1 MKTGLYSSS
10 KTKLI
15 VKIFGI
21 LLITIVIFQNQ
32 IAMGNSESWKE
43 FTVTITQP
51 ENGTLT
57 ITPALPDNGRVAAG
71 TVLTIKTVPAE
82 GYAID
87 CFYIA
92 GRTNIEFM
100 TEQTQITVDKNIT
113 IGASFIKKEA
123 LKGFTVINNVEYAKP
138 GVKSLKYD
146 VFKPDGAQNL
156 PAIVIIHGGG
166 WSMNCEDVMRGLARE
181 LVKSGQ
187 YVAFSIDYR
196 WIGNG
201 DGDQTPVTM
210 ANIIEDVYGAILHIQ
225 DHAKEYGI
233 DPTKI
238 AVTGDS
244 AGGHLSAAAIN
255 MVNRIGDGGF
265 GVKEGVYEY
274 KPTYMPKGK
283 SIEQVRKEL
292 TQAIKVAAPS
302 YGVFDGNSLRRFVGG
317 NNDEELKAIAPMDN
331 IPNISVRATPQLLLR
346 GTNDNLINNAAV
358 QTYTDALKAAGQ
370 TVEYV
375 QVPGA
380 AHAFFDWKPDTRT
393 KNTFKQYGVPYAKT
407 MKDFFDKVFYP
418 VK

>member
-1 MKTGLYSSS
+1 MKISLYSSS
-10 KTKLI
+10 NIKSI
-15 VKIFGI
+15 VKIFGLF
-21 LLITIVIFQNQ
+21 LLSIVIFQNQ
-32 IAMGNSESWKE
+32 AVMGNSSNQET
-43 FTVTITQP
+43 FTVTVTQP
-51 ENGTLT
+51 ENGTIT
-57 ITPALPDNGRVAAG
+57 ITPAIPDNGRVAAG
-71 TVLTIKTVPAE
+71 TVLTIKATPAE
-82 GYAID
+82 GFAID
-87 CFYIA
+87 SCYLA

-100 TEQTQITVDKNIT
+100 TEQTQVTVDRNIT
-113 IGASFIKKEA
+113 IGASFIEKDA

-146 VFKPDGAQNL
+146 VFKPDGAENL

-166 WSMNCEDVMRGLARE
+166 WSMNTEDVMRGLARE
-181 LVKSGQ
+181 LVRSGH
-187 YVAFSIDYR
+187 YAAFSIDYR
-196 WIGNG
+196 WIGTG
-201 DGDQTPVTM
+201 DGDQVPNTM

-283 SIEQVRKEL
+283 SVEQVRKEL
-292 TQAIKVAAPS
+292 TEAIKVAAPS

-317 NNDEELKAIAPMDN
+317 NNNEELKAIAPIDN
-331 IPNISVRATPQLLLR
+331 IPNISERAVPQLLLR
-346 GTNDNLINNAAV
+346 GTNDSLINNAAV
-358 QTYTDALKAAGQ
+358 QAYTDALKAAGQ
-370 TVEYV
+370 NVEYV

-380 AHAFFDWKPDTRT
+380 NHAFFDWKPDART
-393 KNTFKQYGVPYAKT
+393 KATFKQYGVPYAAT
-407 MKDFFDKVFYP
+407 MKSFFDKVFFP
-418 VK
+418 DK

>member
-1 MKTGLYSSS
+1 
-10 KTKLI
+10 
-15 VKIFGI
+15 
-21 LLITIVIFQNQ
+21 
-32 IAMGNSESWKE
+32 MGNSANQET
-43 FTVTITQP
+43 FTVTVTQP
-51 ENGTLT
+51 ENGTIT
-57 ITPALPDNGRVAAG
+57 ITPTLPENGRVAAG
-71 TVLTIKTVPAE
+71 TVITIKATPAD
-82 GYAID
+82 GFAID
-87 CFYIA
+87 SCYIA

-100 TEQTQITVDKNIT
+100 TEQTQVTVDKNMT
-113 IGASFIKKEA
+113 IGASFIEKEA

-138 GVKSLKYD
+138 GVKILKYD
-146 VFKPDGAQNL
+146 VFKPDGAKNL

-181 LVKSGQ
+181 LVKSGD

-244 AGGHLSAAAIN
+244 AGGHLSAVAIN

-274 KPTYMPKGK
+274 KPTYMPDGK
-283 SIEQVRKEL
+283 SIEQVRKDL
-292 TQAIKVAAPS
+292 TEAIKVAAPS

-317 NNDEELKAIAPMDN
+317 NNNEELKAIAPMDN
-331 IPNISVRATPQLLLR
+331 IPNISERAVPQLLLR
-346 GTNDNLINNAAV
+346 GTNDSLINNAAV

-380 AHAFFDWKPDTRT
+380 SHAFFDWKPDART
-393 KNTFKQYGVPYAKT
+393 KATFKQYGVPYAAT
-407 MKDFFDKVFYP
+407 MKTFFDKVFYP
-418 VK
+418 EK

>member
-1 MKTGLYSSS
+1 MKTGLYGSLE
-10 KTKLI
+10 TKLI

-32 IAMGNSESWKE
+32 IAMGNSASQET
-43 FTVTITQP
+43 FTVTVTQP

-57 ITPALPDNGRVAAG
+57 ITPPLPDNGRVAAG
-71 TVLTIKTVPAE
+71 TVLTIKTVPSE

-100 TEQTQITVDKNIT
+100 TEQTQITIDKNMT
-113 IGASFIKKEA
+113 IGASFIEKEA

-146 VFKPDGAQNL
+146 VFKPDGAENL

-233 DPTKI
+233 NPAKI

-244 AGGHLSAAAIN
+244 AGGHLAAAAIN
-255 MVNRIGDGGF
+255 MVNKIGDGGF

-283 SIEQVRKEL
+283 SIEQARKEL
-292 TQAIKVAAPS
+292 TEAIKVSAPS

-317 NNDEELKAIAPMDN
+317 NNDEQVKAIAPMDN
-331 IPNISVRATPQLLLR
+331 IPNISVRAVPQLLLR
-346 GTNDNLINNAAV
+346 GTIDNLINNAAV

-380 AHAFFDWKPDTRT
+380 AHAFFDWKPDART
-393 KNTFKQYGVPYAKT
+393 KATFKQYGVPYAAT
-407 MKDFFDKVFYP
+407 MKAFFDKVFYP
-418 VK
+418 EK